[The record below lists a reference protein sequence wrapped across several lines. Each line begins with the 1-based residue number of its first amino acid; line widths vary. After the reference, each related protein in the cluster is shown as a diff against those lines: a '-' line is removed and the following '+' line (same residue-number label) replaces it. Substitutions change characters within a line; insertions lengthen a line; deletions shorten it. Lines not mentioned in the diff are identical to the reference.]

1 MKTPVGTTFIVAASL
16 LGAAAVAQLV
26 AILIYFGPNFSR
38 PETAAVAAPVA
49 TPEPPATPVAEPPPA
64 EVDLAAQQ
72 ARLEELIKEAEM
84 LEAGSSP
91 GSALA
96 PLEEALTLQPRNPE
110 LLRRVASL
118 HEKLG
123 QVEMAETT

>member
-1 MKTPVGTTFIVAASL
+1 MKTPVGTTFVVAASL

-26 AILIYFGPNFSR
+26 AILIYFGPNFSSSQ
-38 PETAAVAAPVA
+38 PAAVAVPVA
-49 TPEPPATPVAEPPPA
+49 TPEPAAPVAEPTPA

-84 LEAGSSP
+84 LETGSSP

-118 HEKLG
+118 HEIGMKVELG
-123 QVEMAETT
+123 